1 MELRSSDRKLKP
13 PPPDLSRHQE
23 WAIAPGQRDA
33 VHDAAEAMIIVDWV
47 VKRTAVVPKRG
58 RAGLPVE
65 ATGELG
71 SHRMREQILEQR
83 RALRIG
89 HADEAQRV
97 AAVHVQSLAT

>member
-1 MELRSSDRKLKP
+1 MHPSPTRQPGSTIRPRERSSR
-13 PPPDLSRHQE
+13 
-23 WAIAPGQRDA
+23 AISGQRDA
-33 VHDAAEAMIIVDWV
+33 VHDAAEAMVIIDRV

-71 SHRMREQILEQR
+71 SHLMHEQILEQR
-83 RALRIG
+83 LALRLG

-97 AAVHVQSLAT
+97 AAVHV